1 MTEVREGGE
10 DDLGLAVRLR
20 EATDALTATTV
31 DDQRVF
37 MRNAEAPLLVF
48 AGEIGFGL
56 ALRFPPERDG
66 ELDIRV
72 LREHRHRGAG
82 AALYDA
88 LLEHARG
95 QGWPSLLASAVEQ
108 EALDWLARRGWEEVD
123 RQERVVLELRDGACD
138 TVPQAPDGG
147 IEITD
152 YASRADLA
160 ERLVELTAA
169 GLADVPGELARLDS
183 PDLATWLKW
192 QEPPSRRPEF
202 LVIAL
207 DGDDVAGFAQLNV
220 YPRVGYHAFT
230 VVARPHRGRGIA
242 RALKTELIRRARARG
257 LERLITNSNVDN
269 VAMRTLN
276 AELGYRPVPPRIY
289 LRKPL

>member
-31 DDQRVF
+31 EDQRVF
-37 MRNAEAPLLVF
+37 MGHAEGPLLVF

-72 LREHRHRGAG
+72 LREHRRRGVG
-82 AALYDA
+82 EALYGR
-88 LLEHARG
+88 LLAHARG

-108 EALDWLARRGWEEVD
+108 EALDWLARRGWDEVD
-123 RQERVVLELRDGACD
+123 RQERVVLELRDGARD
-138 TVPQAPDGG
+138 TVSQAPNG
-147 IEITD
+147 IEISD
-152 YASRADLA
+152 YASRPDLA
-160 ERLVELTAA
+160 PRLVELTAA
-169 GLADVPGELARLDS
+169 GLEDVPGELARLEA

-207 DGDDVAGFAQLNV
+207 DGDDVAGFAALNV

-242 RALKTELIRRARARG
+242 RALKTELIRRARTRG

-276 AELGYRPVPPRIY
+276 AELGYRPVPARIY